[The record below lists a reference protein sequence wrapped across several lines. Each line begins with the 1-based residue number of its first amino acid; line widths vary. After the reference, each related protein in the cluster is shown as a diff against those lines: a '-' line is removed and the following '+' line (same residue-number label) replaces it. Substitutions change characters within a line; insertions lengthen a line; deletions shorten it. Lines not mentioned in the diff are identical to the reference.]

1 MGNNKQIQHDFGC
14 DNPNMRLSE
23 QWHLISLLTIYYARE
38 QFWAEDDQEPYSA
51 YEIAANMYPEGSD
64 SFKWIYNVMR
74 YYPRYGQ
81 WETESG
87 FPFIG
92 THPIPENAELKGGT
106 YTVGRK
112 RSNQFPGYL
121 WLEKFSQFFEIADV
135 FLNLGEAFQDVA
147 PGLQGQPTD
156 RQKVRDFV
164 RFLTELTHAE
174 LIELTEALK
183 GGKVSS
189 PRVQAKLNILESF
202 DGFALHYLRF
212 LFKKEKTEIP
222 VGSGHLEKRIKQRIY
237 ADIPLVVRFGLAGYR
252 RLLPFLKRIP
262 LKWKLASF
270 GVAILLMALGVSAHY
285 HEDRMYVLKTEG
297 LAAWCSYLVS
307 WGEDSDRFRYLS
319 GYSLYRSGK
328 YDDAYGVLL
337 RLITDEDV
345 TAKMKADA
353 YYTLAHISLNQ
364 TRVYEAMGSIQRA
377 LEFYETGYYWSNAYK
392 AALLKSSIED
402 NAPFDGADLSLQ
414 NALRFAKYDKGNTI
428 THLGLWNQFHY
439 YHLLRERKFQ
449 QAEEAARKA
458 MACFAKEG
466 DQDEAMIARCSVS
479 FALALNGDFEEALI
493 YLRKAEAWFNRSMDL
508 QMMKYCDVVWV
519 VIEGA
524 ESKSRRDIESWLST
538 MGNDP
543 ELGFLLELALENS
556 NQEPDNERNQ
566 IFK

>member
-14 DNPNMRLSE
+14 NNPNMRLSE

-337 RLITDEDV
+337 RLIVEEDV

-353 YYTLAHISLNQ
+353 YYTLAQVSKSQGNM
-364 TRVYEAMGSIQRA
+364 YEAMGFVLRA
-377 LEFYETGYYWSNAYK
+377 LSFYEPNYYWSNAYR
-392 AALLKSSIED
+392 AALARSSIED
-402 NAPFDGADLSLQ
+402 NAGFGNAEQSLLD
-414 NALRFAKYDKGNTI
+414 ALRFAKYDKGQSI
-428 THLGLWNQFHY
+428 EHLGLWYQY
-439 YHLLRERKFQ
+439 KYLHLLRGMKF
-449 QAEEAARKA
+449 EEAQIAALKA
-458 MACFAKEG
+458 IELFSSVGGVDGAMTAKF
-466 DQDEAMIARCSVS
+466 SLS
-479 FALALNGDFEEALI
+479 FALALKGNFEEASIL
-493 YLRKAEAWFNRSMDL
+493 LRETEAWIKKSGDVRMERF
-508 QMMKYCDVVWV
+508 CDVAWV
-519 VIEGA
+519 AIEGPN
-524 ESKSRRDIESWLST
+524 SKSKRKIESWLST
-538 MGNDP
+538 MGDDP
-543 ELGFLLELALENS
+543 ELRFMLELALENS
-556 NQEPDNERNQ
+556 KQEPENEGNQ
-566 IFK
+566 STR